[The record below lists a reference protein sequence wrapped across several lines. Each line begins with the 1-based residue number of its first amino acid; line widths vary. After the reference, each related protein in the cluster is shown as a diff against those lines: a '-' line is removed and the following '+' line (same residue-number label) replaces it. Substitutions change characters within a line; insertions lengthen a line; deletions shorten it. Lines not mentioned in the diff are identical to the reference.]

1 MQLQFLKP
9 YVYVRKIQLATVNMA
24 EKLFPFIQLANY
36 IFVSIIGG
44 ETFEGMDGDVRYNWG
59 FRCMSMLENAK

>member
-1 MQLQFLKP
+1 
-9 YVYVRKIQLATVNMA
+9 MA

-36 IFVSIIGG
+36 ILVSIIGG
-44 ETFEGMDGDVRYNWG
+44 ETFEGMDGDVRYNSG